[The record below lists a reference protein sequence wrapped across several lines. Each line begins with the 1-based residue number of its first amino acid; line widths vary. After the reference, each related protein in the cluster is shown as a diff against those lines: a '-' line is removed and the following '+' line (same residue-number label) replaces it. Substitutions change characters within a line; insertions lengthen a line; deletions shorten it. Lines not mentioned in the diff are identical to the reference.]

1 MIIIYVT
8 CKDIEE
14 AQKISQTLLG
24 KKLVACANFFPIK
37 SMYWWQDSISK
48 DNEIALILKTR
59 KEKFKE
65 VEQEVK
71 KLHSYE
77 RPCIITLDINGGSKE
92 FLEWIKKEV
101 KD

>member
-8 CKDIEE
+8 CKDLEE
-14 AQKISQTLLG
+14 AQKISQTLLE
-24 KKLVACANFFPIK
+24 KKLIACANFFPIK

-48 DNEIALILKTR
+48 DNEIALILKTK

-77 RPCIITLDINGGSKE
+77 QPCIITLDITDGSKE